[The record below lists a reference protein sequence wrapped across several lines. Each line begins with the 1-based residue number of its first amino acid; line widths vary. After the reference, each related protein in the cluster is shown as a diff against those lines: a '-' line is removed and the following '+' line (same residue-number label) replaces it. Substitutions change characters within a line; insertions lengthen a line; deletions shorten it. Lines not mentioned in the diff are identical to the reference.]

1 MAVNIPLVE
10 AAGVSGASRLP
21 QSYPGEMIVLERSGV
36 ECEMVD
42 AVSKWKSVKGVM
54 FLTSLRLV
62 FVVDVKELAKSR
74 YESVEFPLQGV
85 WDEELKQPIFGCNHI
100 KFTSQFYDG
109 QPFEGTLVI
118 KMYFTRGGV
127 GTFVP
132 ALNWALTQARRAL
145 QRVPQMQPVNPD
157 LPFMSSSDVTSMQ
170 SSAFVDPS
178 DVTVIY
184 TTQPVM
190 ERSAQ
195 PSSRTLRRRNVG
207 SS

>member
-1 MAVNIPLVE
+1 MC
-10 AAGVSGASRLP
+10 SRLV
-21 QSYPGEMIVLERSGV
+21 SFVLSFRRVVFDLLLS
-36 ECEMVD
+36 
-42 AVSKWKSVKGVM
+42 VSN
-54 FLTSLRLV
+54 
-62 FVVDVKELAKSR
+62 A
-74 YESVEFPLQGV
+74 
-85 WDEELKQPIFGCNHI
+85 
-100 KFTSQFYDG
+100 
-109 QPFEGTLVI
+109 
-118 KMYFTRGGV
+118 
-127 GTFVP
+127 
-132 ALNWALTQARRAL
+132 
-145 QRVPQMQPVNPD
+145 VNPD

>member
-100 KFTSQFYDG
+100 KFTSQFVRLYPQHVFFSTQRPLSARHTHLSIPVVSYHIESNP
-109 QPFEGTLVI
+109 QP
-118 KMYFTRGGV
+118 
-127 GTFVP
+127 
-132 ALNWALTQARRAL
+132 
-145 QRVPQMQPVNPD
+145 
-157 LPFMSSSDVTSMQ
+157 
-170 SSAFVDPS
+170 
-178 DVTVIY
+178 
-184 TTQPVM
+184 
-190 ERSAQ
+190 
-195 PSSRTLRRRNVG
+195 
-207 SS
+207 